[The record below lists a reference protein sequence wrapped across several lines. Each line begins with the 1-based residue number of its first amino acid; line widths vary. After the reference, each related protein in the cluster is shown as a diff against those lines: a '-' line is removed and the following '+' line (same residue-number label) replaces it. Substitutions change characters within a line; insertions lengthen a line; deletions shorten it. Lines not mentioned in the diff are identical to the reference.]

1 MINKEMNSNKSDNEK
16 VLSAMIEEQTEKTVK
31 PNESSGVYFSSSL
44 KITDPNTNEVLV
56 QVRGDS

>member
-1 MINKEMNSNKSDNEK
+1 MNSNKSANEK

-56 QVRGDS
+56 QMRGDS

>member
-1 MINKEMNSNKSDNEK
+1 MNINKSANEK
-16 VLSAMIEEQTEKTVK
+16 VLSAIIDKKTEKLAK
-31 PNESSGVYFSSSL
+31 PNESSGIYFSSSI